1 MPPISLSIVTG
12 PSSLPVVA
20 DHAAETTNAPLP
32 RSRVNCRSEAAAQKH
47 REPKKR
53 APDPKL
59 HPDKPANVREWL
71 EGRMSGIYG
80 HKQVK
85 EKFRTLFKV
94 MQLEKHKRSDHTSLN
109 STQTGHSTGCTEFG
123 HFIGFRADTL
133 APTPGHCGTRHSESV
148 WRRPQSDT
156 WSSRSVRF
164 RAAKCGVSGFAPR
177 NAKHAKCEVSDFAHA
192 KYTSQMSPTPAHL
205 ACASSHIT
213 CAHKSIYSTHSLP
226 VLIVY
231 WYRYTVVRRCSG
243 GQRGDD
249 PSAAQARWVD
259 AMVKE
264 ANRELGEKRKRKREE
279 GGAGN
284 SEAGGGGD
292 DATDPD
298 FRGKNPDGDVRY
310 LRSNPPATQ
319 YLHDQPEFQGNHGTA
334 AAPAGPTA
342 KRSRATGAQTPG
354 WPEGRD
360 HPKVPSPRR
369 QHHAMG
375 SCSTGA
381 CSIQAP
387 HAL

>member
-80 HKQVK
+80 HEQVK

-164 RAAKCGVSGFAPR
+164 RAAKCRVSGFASR
-177 NAKHAKCEVSDFAHA
+177 NAKCPVSRREMRSVRFRACEIHKSNEPDACAPRMRVLAHA
-192 KYTSQMSPTPAHL
+192 RTNQLICSSLVSEMSPGNGAAHGHAVHDGGL
-205 ACASSHIT
+205 AAT
-213 CAHKSIYSTHSLP
+213 D
-226 VLIVY
+226 
-231 WYRYTVVRRCSG
+231 RR
-243 GQRGDD
+243 
-249 PSAAQARWVD
+249 AR
-259 AMVKE
+259 
-264 ANRELGEKRKRKREE
+264 
-279 GGAGN
+279 
-284 SEAGGGGD
+284 AGGG
-292 DATDPD
+292 
-298 FRGKNPDGDVRY
+298 DGHAR
-310 LRSNPPATQ
+310 
-319 YLHDQPEFQGNHGTA
+319 
-334 AAPAGPTA
+334 AG
-342 KRSRATGAQTPG
+342 
-354 WPEGRD
+354 GR
-360 HPKVPSPRR
+360 
-369 QHHAMG
+369 
-375 SCSTGA
+375 C
-381 CSIQAP
+381 
-387 HAL
+387 